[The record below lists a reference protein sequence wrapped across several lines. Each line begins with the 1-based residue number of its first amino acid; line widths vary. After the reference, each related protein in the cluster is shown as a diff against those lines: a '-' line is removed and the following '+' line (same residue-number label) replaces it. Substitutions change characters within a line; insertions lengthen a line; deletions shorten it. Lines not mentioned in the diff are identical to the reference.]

1 MVAYAEAQGTVHSHG
16 PMEVMVE
23 REYKGVK
30 YHQTLH
36 FEECIVLYVKL
47 V

>member
-1 MVAYAEAQGTVHSHG
+1 MVAYAEVQGTVHSDG

-30 YHQTLH
+30 THQTLH
-36 FEECIVLYVKL
+36 FEGYIVLYVKL